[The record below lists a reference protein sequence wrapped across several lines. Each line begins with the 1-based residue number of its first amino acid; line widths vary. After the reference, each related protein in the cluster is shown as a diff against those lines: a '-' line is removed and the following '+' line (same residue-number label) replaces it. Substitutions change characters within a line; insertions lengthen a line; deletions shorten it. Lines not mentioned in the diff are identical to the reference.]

1 MHNDEARK
9 EGRGT
14 ERKLAI
20 PWKKDNTWEGI
31 VRHSTCVLPF
41 VQAYYSSSALD

>member
-1 MHNDEARK
+1 MHNDEGKK

-20 PWKKDNTWEGI
+20 PWKKDKTWEGI
-31 VRHSTCVLPF
+31 VSHSACVLPLF
-41 VQAYYSSSALD
+41 RLTIRHLL

>member
-1 MHNDEARK
+1 MHSDEARK

-31 VRHSTCVLPF
+31 ARHSTCVLPLF
-41 VQAYYSSSALD
+41 RLTIRHLL